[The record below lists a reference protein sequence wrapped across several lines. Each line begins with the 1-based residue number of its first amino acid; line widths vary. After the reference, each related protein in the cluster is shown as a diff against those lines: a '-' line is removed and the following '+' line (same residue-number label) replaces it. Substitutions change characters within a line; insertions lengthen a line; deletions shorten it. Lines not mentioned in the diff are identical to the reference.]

1 MSKPPSV
8 PCLRWLAERP
18 PNDVEQSLSRL
29 AALPDVV
36 RMAVMPDVH
45 LASEV
50 CVGVV
55 LATRSTIYPAAVGSD
70 LGCGMAAVRF
80 HATSDLLADPAR
92 AAQLLAGL
100 YECVPS
106 IRHSRATCRAKMPDE
121 LFERP
126 LSHPSFEKQ
135 KHRDALVQFGTL
147 GRGNHFVEFQA
158 DEQDQL
164 WLLVHSGSRGI
175 GQQMAN
181 HHTDRAN
188 EHAAIA
194 GEKSSRPAGIPIDSP
209 AGQAY
214 LVDLNWAIAY
224 AAASRRAIVDAVADL
239 LARRFAVELDRESY
253 FDGNHNHVRH
263 ETHLGDA
270 CWVHRK
276 GAASARLG
284 EPGVIPGSM
293 GAASFHIEG
302 RGLAESLHSCSHGAG
317 RALSRGQAARQI
329 RVADL
334 IRQMRGVWFD
344 QRRAHLLRDEA
355 PEAYKEI
362 HAVMRAQRDLVKIT
376 RQLQPFLSYK
386 GA

>member
-1 MSKPPSV
+1 MSKPLSAA
-8 PCLRWLAERP
+8 CQRWLSESP
-18 PNDVEQSLSRL
+18 PPEVEQSLSRL
-29 AALPDVV
+29 GSLPDVF

-55 LATRSTIYPAAVGSD
+55 LATRNTLYPAAVGSD

-80 HATSDLLADPAR
+80 HGTSDLLADPTR

-100 YECVPS
+100 YQCVPS
-106 IRHSRATCRAKMPDE
+106 IRHSRATCRAKLPDE
-121 LFERP
+121 LIERP
-126 LSHPSFEKQ
+126 LSAKAFEKQ

-164 WLLVHSGSRGI
+164 WLLVHSGSRGM

-181 HHTDRAN
+181 FHTARAN
-188 EHAAIA
+188 EHAALA
-194 GEKSSRPAGIPIDSP
+194 GGKSSPPAGIPFDST
-209 AGQAY
+209 AGRAYQA
-214 LVDLNWAIAY
+214 DLEWAIAY
-224 AAASRRAIVDAVADL
+224 AAASRRAIVDGVAHL
-239 LARRFAVELDRESY
+239 LARRFAVEMDGDTF

-263 ETHLGDA
+263 ETHFGEA

-276 GAASARLG
+276 GAASARPS

-293 GAASFHIEG
+293 GTASFHIQG
-302 RGLAESLHSCSHGAG
+302 RGHPEALHSCSHGAG
-317 RALSRGQAARQI
+317 RAMSRKQAARQI
-329 RVADL
+329 PIADVF
-334 IRQMRGVWFD
+334 RQMRGVWFD
-344 QRRAHLLRDEA
+344 QSRTHLLCDEA
-355 PEAYKEI
+355 PRAYKEI
-362 HAVMRAQRDLVKIT
+362 HAVMRAQRELVKIT
-376 RQLQPFLSYK
+376 RQLRPLLSFK